1 MPPSEAVSVGSLR
14 HWLGF
19 LLFFFFVPRT
29 AEGKVWSKAGSAI
42 WKLNRALQCSNL
54 VRELRNK
61 KEKPSLRVT
70 DRGTSW
76 CCGHISRCQLPRGL
90 TDTPEAVGAASQEGH
105 SGRNK
110 SHKYLS
116 WERTG
121 LRNDS
126 YLVLN
131 DEQVICSDKYFG
143 SESGNA
149 QMMIFAVT
157 TLLLQ

>member
-1 MPPSEAVSVGSLR
+1 M
-14 HWLGF
+14 GF